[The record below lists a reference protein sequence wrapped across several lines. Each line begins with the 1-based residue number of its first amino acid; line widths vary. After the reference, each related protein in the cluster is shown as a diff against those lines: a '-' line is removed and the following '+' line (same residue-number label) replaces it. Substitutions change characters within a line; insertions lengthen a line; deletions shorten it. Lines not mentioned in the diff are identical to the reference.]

1 MEPTLQ
7 GLIQLSV
14 TTPGRRIVALRKMRD
29 VARDMGLSALV
40 ERIDEAIESDLEERQ
55 IETLWLAIRNRTRV
69 HGAEMP
75 GLDSLADRLVKAI
88 HDNAASQV
96 LGAEAAF
103 AARVARFIEAILP
116 AGVYAI
122 TSLPYAEQAAALEV
136 MVRKLTGEL
145 AADVEDFGLTRLV
158 ERLVTVSLQYR
169 KALHVERPIRFADV
183 QEARRRGMGNVLEIA
198 AMVLGKFCRLDVPA
212 HDEAR
217 RKLLGPMVEQHEAI
231 CAYRRGRRAL
241 QDIDPDTGEPD
252 LEGIDDTPAAELSA
266 PDAGPAPD
274 TDS

>member
-1 MEPTLQ
+1 MEPTLY

-14 TTPGRRIVALRKMRD
+14 TTPGRRIVALRKMRE
-29 VARDMGLSALV
+29 VARDMSLTTLV
-40 ERIDEAIESDLEERQ
+40 EQIDAAVEFDLEARQ

-75 GLDSLADRLVKAI
+75 RLDWLADRLVTAI
-88 HDNAASQV
+88 HENARSQA

-103 AARVARFIEAILP
+103 AARVTRFVEAIVP

-145 AADVEDFGLTRLV
+145 APDVEEFGLTRLV
-158 ERLVTVSLQYR
+158 ERLASVSVQYR
-169 KALHVERPIRFADV
+169 NELHAERPLQFADV
-183 QEARRRGMGNVLEIA
+183 LATRHRGMGNLLEIT
-198 AMVLGKFCRLDVPA
+198 AMVLGKFHRLNVPA

-217 RKLLGPMVEQHEAI
+217 RKLLGPVVEQHEAI
-231 CAYRRGRRAL
+231 RAYRRGRRAL
-241 QDIDPDTGEPD
+241 QDINPDTGEPD
-252 LEGIDDTPAAELSA
+252 LEGIDDAPVAALPA
-266 PDAGPAPD
+266 PDAGPAPG
-274 TDS
+274 TD